1 MSLYGIYGKHTIA
14 DCPLNKKENR
24 QIVYKVQEQL
34 KGAAEGIGA
43 KLVCQYHSG
52 LEHTFLWVFE
62 SPDAKRLEELMIK
75 SGTVSFNS
83 CRIVPLLDFDQL
95 AARLRELDNA

>member
-1 MSLYGIYGKHTIA
+1 MSLYGIFGEHTIA

-75 SGTVSFNS
+75 TGPASFNA
-83 CRIVPLLDFDQL
+83 CRRVPLLDFDQL
-95 AARLRELDNA
+95 VARLRELDNA